1 MSNSKVSI
9 TGKQLLIV
17 FFMGLAFAVVY
28 ATPFVQYVFYDD
40 LAGALHATNT
50 QLGFLIAIFGIGNL
64 LAPFGGALSDKFN
77 TKKVYLLGMFITCA
91 LNFLLA
97 MNMSYTFAIFIWAGL
112 AVAGL
117 ILYFPAHTKLVRLVG
132 DEESQG
138 TIFGFT
144 EAGCG
149 LASVIIN
156 FIALGLYAKVA
167 VGAMGGVAGL
177 KAVIIS
183 YGAVGLIATIA
194 LVFLLPDPEKA
205 GKGQDGGDS
214 GQETKLSMKEWA
226 GVFKDPR
233 TWFAG
238 IAVFATY
245 STYQTL
251 SYFTPYFTNVLGATV
266 VGSGAIAIIRTYGI
280 RIVGAP
286 LGGYMGDR
294 IHSVS
299 SVIATVLACGAVITL
314 IFMFMPAGVPSV
326 LLTVMTLMI
335 GFMVHIAR
343 GAMFAVPSE
352 VKIPLSAPSDSARIC
367 FRQPCTA
374 IGWTPAATPDIQ
386 GFLFTS
392 SRLWWSESSMAWLLL
407 YIRRN
412 MWLRAWFRWKAELRL
427 LRRSEGIV
435 RKKKRMSCR
444 GIVGGSFLCGG
455 WEAGEVA

>member
-91 LNFLLA
+91 LNFFLA

-144 EAGCG
+144 ESACG

-194 LVFLLPDPEKA
+194 LVFLLPDPEKE

-326 LLTVMTLMI
+326 LLCLRHRILPGSVSGSHVRPLAGHLRQRRI
-335 GFMVHIAR
+335 YQDFYLHHRDYGGRSHQWR
-343 GAMFAVPSE
+343 GYCC
-352 VKIPLSAPSDSARIC
+352 I
-367 FRQPCTA
+367 
-374 IGWTPAATPDIQ
+374 
-386 GFLFTS
+386 
-392 SRLWWSESSMAWLLL
+392 
-407 YIRRN
+407 
-412 MWLRAWFRWKAELRL
+412 
-427 LRRSEGIV
+427 
-435 RKKKRMSCR
+435 
-444 GIVGGSFLCGG
+444 
-455 WEAGEVA
+455 

>member
-144 EAGCG
+144 ESHSV

-326 LLTVMTLMI
+326 LLTVMTLVI

-352 VKIPLSAPSDSARIC
+352 VKIPRRYAASTAGVVC
-367 FRQPCTA
+367 A
-374 IGWTPAATPDIQ
+374 IGFCPDLFQAAMY
-386 GFLFTS
+386 GH
-392 SRLWWSESSMAWLLL
+392 WLDTCGNAGYTRIFI
-407 YIRRN
+407 YIIAIMVVGVIN
-412 MWLRAWFRWKAELRL
+412 GVAT
-427 LRRSEGIV
+427 V
-435 RKKKRMSCR
+435 VYKKKYVAT
-444 GIVGGSFLCGG
+444 GLVPVEGGT
-455 WEAGEVA
+455 EAAQAQ

>member
-97 MNMSYTFAIFIWAGL
+97 MNMSYTL

-144 EAGCG
+144 ESACG

-352 VKIPLSAPSDSARIC
+352 VKIPRRYAASTAGVVC
-367 FRQPCTA
+367 A
-374 IGWTPAATPDIQ
+374 IGFCPDLFQAAMY
-386 GFLFTS
+386 GH
-392 SRLWWSESSMAWLLL
+392 WLDTCGNAGYTRIFI
-407 YIRRN
+407 YIIAIMVVGVIN
-412 MWLRAWFRWKAELRL
+412 GVAT
-427 LRRSEGIV
+427 V
-435 RKKKRMSCR
+435 VYKKKYVAA
-444 GIVGGSFLCGG
+444 GLVPVEGGT
-455 WEAGEVA
+455 EAAQAQ

>member
-144 EAGCG
+144 ESACG

-194 LVFLLPDPEKA
+194 LVFLLPDPENA
-205 GKGQDGGDS
+205 GEGPDGGDS

-326 LLTVMTLMI
+326 LLTVMTLVI

-352 VKIPLSAPSDSARIC
+352 VKIPRRYAASTAGVVC
-367 FRQPCTA
+367 A
-374 IGWTPAATPDIQ
+374 IGFCPDLFQAAMY
-386 GFLFTS
+386 GH
-392 SRLWWSESSMAWLLL
+392 WLDTCGNAGYTRIFI
-407 YIRRN
+407 YIIAIMVVGVIN
-412 MWLRAWFRWKAELRL
+412 GVAT
-427 LRRSEGIV
+427 V
-435 RKKKRMSCR
+435 VYKKKYVAT
-444 GIVGGSFLCGG
+444 GLVPVEGGT
-455 WEAGEVA
+455 EAAQAQ

>member
-144 EAGCG
+144 ESACG

-183 YGAVGLIATIA
+183 YGQSGL
-194 LVFLLPDPEKA
+194 LQPLPWCSCCLTLKRQGKA
-205 GKGQDGGDS
+205 
-214 GQETKLSMKEWA
+214 
-226 GVFKDPR
+226 R
-233 TWFAG
+233 TEGTA
-238 IAVFATY
+238 A
-245 STYQTL
+245 
-251 SYFTPYFTNVLGATV
+251 
-266 VGSGAIAIIRTYGI
+266 R
-280 RIVGAP
+280 R
-286 LGGYMGDR
+286 
-294 IHSVS
+294 
-299 SVIATVLACGAVITL
+299 
-314 IFMFMPAGVPSV
+314 PSC
-326 LLTVMTLMI
+326 
-335 GFMVHIAR
+335 
-343 GAMFAVPSE
+343 P
-352 VKIPLSAPSDSARIC
+352 
-367 FRQPCTA
+367 
-374 IGWTPAATPDIQ
+374 
-386 GFLFTS
+386 
-392 SRLWWSESSMAWLLL
+392 
-407 YIRRN
+407 
-412 MWLRAWFRWKAELRL
+412 
-427 LRRSEGIV
+427 
-435 RKKKRMSCR
+435 
-444 GIVGGSFLCGG
+444 
-455 WEAGEVA
+455 

>member
-9 TGKQLLIV
+9 TGRQLLIV

-40 LAGALHATNT
+40 LAGALHASNT

-64 LAPFGGALSDKFN
+64 LAPLGGALSDKFN

-91 LNFLLA
+91 LDFLLA
-97 MNMSYTFAIFIWAGL
+97 MKMSYAFAVFIWAGL

-144 EAGCG
+144 ESACG

-156 FIALGLYAKVA
+156 FVALGLYAKVA

-183 YGAVGLIATIA
+183 YGAVGLLATVA
-194 LVFLLPDPEKA
+194 LIFLLPNSEKA
-205 GKGQDGGDS
+205 GSSADGGE
-214 GQETKLSMKEWA
+214 ETKLSVKEWI

-266 VGSGAIAIIRTYGI
+266 IGSGAIAIIRTYGI
-280 RIVGAP
+280 RIIGAP

-299 SVIATVLACGAVITL
+299 TVISTVLAFAAVITL

-326 LLTVMTLMI
+326 LLTAMTLVI

-343 GAMFAVPSE
+343 GGMFAVPSE
-352 VKIPLSAPSDSARIC
+352 VKIPCRYAASTAGFVC
-367 FRQPCTA
+367 A
-374 IGWTPAATPDIQ
+374 IGFCPDLFQAAMYGHWMDTYGNAGYTRI
-386 GFLFTS
+386 FI
-392 SRLWWSESSMAWLLL
+392 
-407 YIRRN
+407 YIIIIMLIGVVNGIATAFYKKKYVVTGRVPV
-412 MWLRAWFRWKAELRL
+412 EGG
-427 LRRSEGIV
+427 SEGD
-435 RKKKRMSCR
+435 RAS
-444 GIVGGSFLCGG
+444 
-455 WEAGEVA
+455 

>member
-1 MSNSKVSI
+1 MGSVEEGFMSNSKVSI
-9 TGKQLLIV
+9 TGRQLLIV

-40 LAGALHATNT
+40 LAGALHASNT
-50 QLGFLIAIFGIGNL
+50 QLGLLIAIFGIGNL

-97 MNMSYTFAIFIWAGL
+97 MNMSYGFAIFIWAGL

-144 EAGCG
+144 ESACG

-156 FIALGLYAKVA
+156 FIALGLYARVA

-177 KAVIIS
+177 KVVIIS

-205 GKGQDGGDS
+205 GTAGDGAAGRDLGDGMAES
-214 GQETKLSMKEWA
+214 KLSLKEWM

-299 SVIATVLACGAVITL
+299 SVIATVLSCGAVITL

-326 LLTVMTLMI
+326 LLTVMTLVI

-352 VKIPLSAPSDSARIC
+352 VKIPRRYAASTAGVVC
-367 FRQPCTA
+367 A
-374 IGWTPAATPDIQ
+374 IGFCPDLFQAAMYGHWLDTCGNAGYTRI
-386 GFLFTS
+386 FIYIIVI
-392 SRLWWSESSMAWLLL
+392 MAVGVINGVATVV
-407 YIRRN
+407 Y
-412 MWLRAWFRWKAELRL
+412 
-427 LRRSEGIV
+427 
-435 RKKKRMSCR
+435 KKKY
-444 GIVGGSFLCGG
+444 
-455 WEAGEVA
+455 VATGRVPVEGQSQG

>member
-144 EAGCG
+144 ESACG

-156 FIALGLYAKVA
+156 FIALDLYAKVA

-352 VKIPLSAPSDSARIC
+352 VKIPRRYAASTAGVVC
-367 FRQPCTA
+367 A
-374 IGWTPAATPDIQ
+374 IGFCPDLFQAAMY
-386 GFLFTS
+386 GH
-392 SRLWWSESSMAWLLL
+392 WLDTCGNAGYTRIFI
-407 YIRRN
+407 YIIAIMVVGVIN
-412 MWLRAWFRWKAELRL
+412 GVAT
-427 LRRSEGIV
+427 V
-435 RKKKRMSCR
+435 VYKKKYVAA
-444 GIVGGSFLCGG
+444 GLVPVEGGT
-455 WEAGEVA
+455 EAAQAQ

>member
-9 TGKQLLIV
+9 TGRQLLIV

-40 LAGALHATNT
+40 LAGALHASNT
-50 QLGFLIAIFGIGNL
+50 ELGFLITIFGVGNL

-91 LNFLLA
+91 LDFLLA
-97 MNMSYTFAIFIWAGL
+97 MNMNYEFAVFVWAGL

-144 EAGCG
+144 ESACG

-156 FIALGLYAKVA
+156 FIALGLYARA
-167 VGAMGGVAGL
+167 AMGVMGGEAGL

-194 LVFLLPDPEKA
+194 LVFLLPNPDRSKA
-205 GKGQDGGDS
+205 GKTEYVRNEQ
-214 GQETKLSMKEWA
+214 TKLSMKEWA

-266 VGSGAIAIIRTYGI
+266 VGSGTIAIIRTYGI

-299 SVIATVLACGAVITL
+299 TVIATVLACGAVITL
-314 IFMFMPAGVPSV
+314 IFMFMPVGVPSAV
-326 LLTVMTLMI
+326 LTIMTLAI
-335 GFMVHIAR
+335 GLMVHIGR

-352 VKIPLSAPSDSARIC
+352 VRIPRRYAASTAGVIC
-367 FRQPCTA
+367 A
-374 IGWTPAATPDIQ
+374 IGFCPDLFQAAMYGHWLDSYQNAGYTRIFIYIIIIMAVGVINGAATV
-386 GFLFTS
+386 
-392 SRLWWSESSMAWLLL
+392 A
-407 YIRRN
+407 Y
-412 MWLRAWFRWKAELRL
+412 
-427 LRRSEGIV
+427 
-435 RKKKRMSCR
+435 KKKYVASGRVPVEGGAETLER
-444 GIVGGSFLCGG
+444 G
-455 WEAGEVA
+455 

>member
-144 EAGCG
+144 ESACG
-149 LASVIIN
+149 QASVIIN

-326 LLTVMTLMI
+326 LLTVMTLVI

-352 VKIPLSAPSDSARIC
+352 VKIPRRYAASTAGVVC
-367 FRQPCTA
+367 A
-374 IGWTPAATPDIQ
+374 IGFCPDLFQAAMY
-386 GFLFTS
+386 GH
-392 SRLWWSESSMAWLLL
+392 WLDTCGNAGYTRIFI
-407 YIRRN
+407 YIIAIMVVGVIN
-412 MWLRAWFRWKAELRL
+412 GVAT
-427 LRRSEGIV
+427 V
-435 RKKKRMSCR
+435 VYKKKYVAA
-444 GIVGGSFLCGG
+444 GLVPVEGGT
-455 WEAGEVA
+455 EAAQAQ

>member
-1 MSNSKVSI
+1 MSVSKISI

-40 LAGALHATNT
+40 LAGALNASNT

-64 LAPFGGALSDKFN
+64 MAPLGGALSDKFN
-77 TKKVYLLGMFITCA
+77 PKKVYLLGMFITCA

-97 MNMSYTFAIFIWAGL
+97 MNMNYAFAVFIWAGL

-117 ILYFPAHTKLVRLVG
+117 ILYFPAHTKLVRLIG

-144 EAGCG
+144 ESACG

-177 KAVIIS
+177 KAVIVS
-183 YGAVGLIATIA
+183 YGAVGLIATAA
-194 LVFLLPDPEKA
+194 LVFLLPDPSKEGNSGSESGD
-205 GKGQDGGDS
+205 GKES
-214 GQETKLSMKEWA
+214 RLSLKEWI

-286 LGGYMGDR
+286 LGGTIGDK

-299 SVIATVLACGAVITL
+299 TVIATVLACAAVITL
-314 IFMFMPAGVPSV
+314 IFMFMPAGVPASF
-326 LLTVMTLMI
+326 LTAMTLLI
-335 GFMVHIAR
+335 GFMIHIAR

-352 VKIPLSAPSDSARIC
+352 VRIPRRYAASTAGMVC
-367 FRQPCTA
+367 A
-374 IGWTPAATPDIQ
+374 IGFCPDLFQTAMYGHWLDTLGNAGYTRIFIYIIIIMAVGVLNGIATII
-386 GFLFTS
+386 
-392 SRLWWSESSMAWLLL
+392 
-407 YIRRN
+407 Y
-412 MWLRAWFRWKAELRL
+412 
-427 LRRSEGIV
+427 
-435 RKKKRMSCR
+435 KKKFVASGR
-444 GIVGGSFLCGG
+444 VPVEGGT
-455 WEAGEVA
+455 EACL

>member
-144 EAGCG
+144 ESACG

-299 SVIATVLACGAVITL
+299 SDIATVLACGAVITL

-326 LLTVMTLMI
+326 LLTVMTLVI

-352 VKIPLSAPSDSARIC
+352 VKIPRRYAASTAGVVC
-367 FRQPCTA
+367 A
-374 IGWTPAATPDIQ
+374 IGFCPDLFQAAMY
-386 GFLFTS
+386 GH
-392 SRLWWSESSMAWLLL
+392 WLDTCGNAGYTRIFI
-407 YIRRN
+407 YIIAIMVVGVIN
-412 MWLRAWFRWKAELRL
+412 GVAT
-427 LRRSEGIV
+427 V
-435 RKKKRMSCR
+435 VYKKKYVAT
-444 GIVGGSFLCGG
+444 GLVPVEGGT
-455 WEAGEVA
+455 EAAQAQ

>member
-144 EAGCG
+144 ESACG

-299 SVIATVLACGAVITL
+299 SVIATVLACGAVIPL

-326 LLTVMTLMI
+326 LLTVMTLVI

-352 VKIPLSAPSDSARIC
+352 VKIPRRYAASTAGVVC
-367 FRQPCTA
+367 A
-374 IGWTPAATPDIQ
+374 IGFCPDLFQAAMY
-386 GFLFTS
+386 GH
-392 SRLWWSESSMAWLLL
+392 WLDTCGNAGYTRIFI
-407 YIRRN
+407 YIIAIMVVGVIN
-412 MWLRAWFRWKAELRL
+412 GVAT
-427 LRRSEGIV
+427 V
-435 RKKKRMSCR
+435 VYKKKYVAA
-444 GIVGGSFLCGG
+444 GLVPVEGGT
-455 WEAGEVA
+455 EAAQAQ

>member
-40 LAGALHATNT
+40 LAVALHATNT

-144 EAGCG
+144 ESACG

-299 SVIATVLACGAVITL
+299 LVIATVLACGAVITL

-352 VKIPLSAPSDSARIC
+352 VKIPRRYAASTAGVVC
-367 FRQPCTA
+367 A
-374 IGWTPAATPDIQ
+374 IGFCPDLFQAAMY
-386 GFLFTS
+386 GH
-392 SRLWWSESSMAWLLL
+392 WLDTCGNAGYTRIFI
-407 YIRRN
+407 YIIAIMVVGVIN
-412 MWLRAWFRWKAELRL
+412 GVAT
-427 LRRSEGIV
+427 V
-435 RKKKRMSCR
+435 VYKKKYVAA
-444 GIVGGSFLCGG
+444 GLVPVEGGT
-455 WEAGEVA
+455 EAAQAQ

>member
-1 MSNSKVSI
+1 MSRSKAFI
-9 TGKQLLIV
+9 TGRQLLII
-17 FFMGLAFAVVY
+17 FFMGMAFAVIY

-40 LAGALHATNT
+40 LANTLHASNT
-50 QLGFLIAIFGIGNL
+50 ELGFLITIFGIGNL
-64 LAPFGGALSDKFN
+64 LAPLGGALGDKFN
-77 TKKVYLLGMFITCA
+77 TKKVYLLGMFVTCI
-91 LNFLLA
+91 LDFILA
-97 MNMSYTFAIFIWAGL
+97 MNMNYTFAIVIWAGL

-144 EAGCG
+144 ESACG

-167 VGAMGGVAGL
+167 EGAMGGAAGL

-183 YGAVGLIATIA
+183 YGVVGLIATIA
-194 LVFLLPDPEKA
+194 LVFLLPDPDKEKA
-205 GKGQDGGDS
+205 NDRAAGKS
-214 GQETKLSMKEWA
+214 EETKLSMKEWM

-266 VGSGAIAIIRTYGI
+266 VNSGTIAIIRTYGI

-286 LGGYMGDR
+286 LGGHMGDR

-299 SVIATVLACGAVITL
+299 TVIATVLACGAVITL
-314 IFMFMPAGVPSV
+314 IFMFMPAGVPSAV
-326 LLTVMTLMI
+326 LTAMTLVI
-335 GFMVHIAR
+335 GFMVHIGR

-352 VKIPLSAPSDSARIC
+352 VRIPRRYAASTAGVIC
-367 FRQPCTA
+367 A
-374 IGWTPAATPDIQ
+374 IGFCPDVFQAAMY
-386 GFLFTS
+386 GH
-392 SRLWWSESSMAWLLL
+392 WLDTFQNAGYTRIFI
-407 YIRRN
+407 YIIIIMTIGVVN
-412 MWLRAWFRWKAELRL
+412 
-427 LRRSEGIV
+427 GIATV
-435 RKKKRMSCR
+435 IYKKKYVATGR
-444 GIVGGSFLCGG
+444 VPVEGG
-455 WEAGEVA
+455 AVAANADH

>member
-144 EAGCG
+144 ESACG

-156 FIALGLYAKVA
+156 FIALGLYDKVA

-326 LLTVMTLMI
+326 LLTVMTLVI

-352 VKIPLSAPSDSARIC
+352 VKIPRRYAASTAGVVC
-367 FRQPCTA
+367 A
-374 IGWTPAATPDIQ
+374 IGFCPDLFQAAMY
-386 GFLFTS
+386 GH
-392 SRLWWSESSMAWLLL
+392 WLDTCGNAGYTRIFI
-407 YIRRN
+407 YIIAIMVVGVIN
-412 MWLRAWFRWKAELRL
+412 GVAT
-427 LRRSEGIV
+427 V
-435 RKKKRMSCR
+435 VYKKKYVAA
-444 GIVGGSFLCGG
+444 GLVPVEGGT
-455 WEAGEVA
+455 EAAQAQ

>member
-9 TGKQLLIV
+9 TGRQLMIV

-40 LAGALHATNT
+40 LAGALHASNT
-50 QLGFLIAIFGIGNL
+50 ELGFLITIFGIGNL

-91 LNFLLA
+91 LDFLLA
-97 MNMSYTFAIFIWAGL
+97 MNMNYTFAIMIWAGL

-144 EAGCG
+144 ESACG

-156 FIALGLYAKVA
+156 FIALGLYAKAA
-167 VGAMGGVAGL
+167 VGAMGGEAGL
-177 KAVIIS
+177 RAVIIS
-183 YGAVGLIATIA
+183 YGAVGLIATMA
-194 LVFLLPDPEKA
+194 LVFLLPNPDQSAAGGKA
-205 GKGQDGGDS
+205 SGKG
-214 GQETKLSMKEWA
+214 EEAKLSMKEWM

-266 VGSGAIAIIRTYGI
+266 VGSGTIAIIRTYGI

-299 SVIATVLACGAVITL
+299 TVIATVLACGAVITL
-314 IFMFMPAGVPSV
+314 IFMFMPAGVPSAV
-326 LLTVMTLMI
+326 LTIMTLVI
-335 GFMVHIAR
+335 GFMVHIGR

-352 VKIPLSAPSDSARIC
+352 VRIPRRYAASTAGVVC
-367 FRQPCTA
+367 A
-374 IGWTPAATPDIQ
+374 IGFCPDLFQAAMYGHWLDTFHNAGYTRI
-386 GFLFTS
+386 FVYIIII
-392 SRLWWSESSMAWLLL
+392 MAVGVV
-407 YIRRN
+407 N
-412 MWLRAWFRWKAELRL
+412 
-427 LRRSEGIV
+427 GIATV
-435 RKKKRMSCR
+435 VYKKKYVASGR
-444 GIVGGSFLCGG
+444 VPVEGGTKG
-455 WEAGEVA
+455 

>member
-64 LAPFGGALSDKFN
+64 LEPFGGALSDKFN

-144 EAGCG
+144 ESACG

-326 LLTVMTLMI
+326 LLTVMTLVI

-352 VKIPLSAPSDSARIC
+352 VKIPRRYAASTAGVVC
-367 FRQPCTA
+367 A
-374 IGWTPAATPDIQ
+374 IGFCPDLFQAAMY
-386 GFLFTS
+386 GH
-392 SRLWWSESSMAWLLL
+392 WLDTCGNAGYTRIFI
-407 YIRRN
+407 YIIAIMVVGVIN
-412 MWLRAWFRWKAELRL
+412 GVAT
-427 LRRSEGIV
+427 V
-435 RKKKRMSCR
+435 VYKKKYVAT
-444 GIVGGSFLCGG
+444 GLVPVEGGT
-455 WEAGEVA
+455 EAAQAQ

>member
-91 LNFLLA
+91 LNFFLA

-144 EAGCG
+144 ESACG

-156 FIALGLYAKVA
+156 FIALFLYAKVA

-194 LVFLLPDPEKA
+194 LVFLLPDPEKE

-326 LLTVMTLMI
+326 LLTVMTLVI

-352 VKIPLSAPSDSARIC
+352 VKIPRRYAASTAGVVC
-367 FRQPCTA
+367 A
-374 IGWTPAATPDIQ
+374 IGFCPDLFQAAMYGHWLDTCGNAGYTRIFIYIIAIMVV
-386 GFLFTS
+386 GVINGVA
-392 SRLWWSESSMAWLLL
+392 RRVWESHW
-407 YIRRN
+407 
-412 MWLRAWFRWKAELRL
+412 
-427 LRRSEGIV
+427 
-435 RKKKRMSCR
+435 
-444 GIVGGSFLCGG
+444 
-455 WEAGEVA
+455 

>member
-144 EAGCG
+144 ESACG

-156 FIALGLYAKVA
+156 FIDLGLYAKVA

-214 GQETKLSMKEWA
+214 GQETKLSIKEWA

-326 LLTVMTLMI
+326 LLTVMTLVI

-352 VKIPLSAPSDSARIC
+352 VKIPRRYAASTAGVVC
-367 FRQPCTA
+367 A
-374 IGWTPAATPDIQ
+374 IGFCPDLFQAAMY
-386 GFLFTS
+386 GH
-392 SRLWWSESSMAWLLL
+392 WLDTCGNAGYTRIFI
-407 YIRRN
+407 YIIAIMVVGVIN
-412 MWLRAWFRWKAELRL
+412 GVAT
-427 LRRSEGIV
+427 V
-435 RKKKRMSCR
+435 VYKKKYVAT
-444 GIVGGSFLCGG
+444 GLVPVEGGT
-455 WEAGEVA
+455 EAAQAQ

>member
-144 EAGCG
+144 ESACC

-326 LLTVMTLMI
+326 LLTVMTLVI

-352 VKIPLSAPSDSARIC
+352 VKIPRRYAASTAGVVC
-367 FRQPCTA
+367 A
-374 IGWTPAATPDIQ
+374 IGFCPDLFQAAMY
-386 GFLFTS
+386 GH
-392 SRLWWSESSMAWLLL
+392 WLDTCGNAGYTRIFI
-407 YIRRN
+407 YIIAIMVVGVIN
-412 MWLRAWFRWKAELRL
+412 GVAT
-427 LRRSEGIV
+427 V
-435 RKKKRMSCR
+435 VYKKKYVAT
-444 GIVGGSFLCGG
+444 GLVPVEGGT
-455 WEAGEVA
+455 EAAQAQ

>member
-1 MSNSKVSI
+1 MSTWNE
-9 TGKQLLIV
+9 
-17 FFMGLAFAVVY
+17 
-28 ATPFVQYVFYDD
+28 
-40 LAGALHATNT
+40 
-50 QLGFLIAIFGIGNL
+50 
-64 LAPFGGALSDKFN
+64 
-77 TKKVYLLGMFITCA
+77 YL
-91 LNFLLA
+91 
-97 MNMSYTFAIFIWAGL
+97 
-112 AVAGL
+112 
-117 ILYFPAHTKLVRLVG
+117 
-132 DEESQG
+132 
-138 TIFGFT
+138 
-144 EAGCG
+144 

-326 LLTVMTLMI
+326 LLTVMTLVI

-352 VKIPLSAPSDSARIC
+352 VKIPRRYAASTAGVVC
-367 FRQPCTA
+367 A
-374 IGWTPAATPDIQ
+374 IGFCPDLFQAAMY
-386 GFLFTS
+386 GH
-392 SRLWWSESSMAWLLL
+392 WLDTCGNAGYTRIFI
-407 YIRRN
+407 YIIAIMVVGVIN
-412 MWLRAWFRWKAELRL
+412 GVAT
-427 LRRSEGIV
+427 V
-435 RKKKRMSCR
+435 VYKKKYVAT
-444 GIVGGSFLCGG
+444 GLVPVEGGT
-455 WEAGEVA
+455 EAAQAQ

>member
-1 MSNSKVSI
+1 
-9 TGKQLLIV
+9 
-17 FFMGLAFAVVY
+17 
-28 ATPFVQYVFYDD
+28 
-40 LAGALHATNT
+40 
-50 QLGFLIAIFGIGNL
+50 
-64 LAPFGGALSDKFN
+64 
-77 TKKVYLLGMFITCA
+77 
-91 LNFLLA
+91 
-97 MNMSYTFAIFIWAGL
+97 
-112 AVAGL
+112 
-117 ILYFPAHTKLVRLVG
+117 
-132 DEESQG
+132 
-138 TIFGFT
+138 
-144 EAGCG
+144 
-149 LASVIIN
+149 
-156 FIALGLYAKVA
+156 
-167 VGAMGGVAGL
+167 MGGVAGL

-194 LVFLLPDPEKA
+194 LVFLLPDPEKE

-326 LLTVMTLMI
+326 LLTVMTLVI

-352 VKIPLSAPSDSARIC
+352 VKIPRRYAASTAGVVC
-367 FRQPCTA
+367 A
-374 IGWTPAATPDIQ
+374 IGFCPDLFQAAMY
-386 GFLFTS
+386 GH
-392 SRLWWSESSMAWLLL
+392 WLDTCGNAGYTRIFI
-407 YIRRN
+407 YIIAIMVVGVIN
-412 MWLRAWFRWKAELRL
+412 GVAT
-427 LRRSEGIV
+427 V
-435 RKKKRMSCR
+435 VYKKKYVAA
-444 GIVGGSFLCGG
+444 GLVPVEGGT
-455 WEAGEVA
+455 EADQAQ

>member
-144 EAGCG
+144 ESACG

-194 LVFLLPDPEKA
+194 LVFLLPDPEKE

-326 LLTVMTLMI
+326 LLTVMTLVI

-352 VKIPLSAPSDSARIC
+352 VKIPRRYAASTAGRCLRHRILPGSVSGSHVRPLAGHL
-367 FRQPCTA
+367 RQ
-374 IGWTPAATPDIQ
+374 
-386 GFLFTS
+386 
-392 SRLWWSESSMAWLLL
+392 
-407 YIRRN
+407 RRIYQDFY
-412 MWLRAWFRWKAELRL
+412 LHHRDYGG
-427 LRRSEGIV
+427 RSHQW
-435 RKKKRMSCR
+435 R
-444 GIVGGSFLCGG
+444 GYCCI
-455 WEAGEVA
+455 

>member
-144 EAGCG
+144 ESACG

-245 STYQTL
+245 STDQTL
-251 SYFTPYFTNVLGATV
+251 SYLTPYFTNVLGATV

-326 LLTVMTLMI
+326 LLTVMTLVI

-352 VKIPLSAPSDSARIC
+352 VKIPRRYAASTAGVVC
-367 FRQPCTA
+367 A
-374 IGWTPAATPDIQ
+374 IGFCPDLFQAAMY
-386 GFLFTS
+386 GH
-392 SRLWWSESSMAWLLL
+392 WLDTCGNAGYTRIFI
-407 YIRRN
+407 YIIAIMVVGVIN
-412 MWLRAWFRWKAELRL
+412 GVAT
-427 LRRSEGIV
+427 V
-435 RKKKRMSCR
+435 VYKKKYVAA
-444 GIVGGSFLCGG
+444 GLVPVEGGT
-455 WEAGEVA
+455 EAAQAQ

>member
-144 EAGCG
+144 ESACG

-156 FIALGLYAKVA
+156 FIALGLYTKVA

-214 GQETKLSMKEWA
+214 GQETKLSIKEWA

-326 LLTVMTLMI
+326 LLTVMTLVI

-352 VKIPLSAPSDSARIC
+352 VKIPRRYAASTAGVVC
-367 FRQPCTA
+367 A
-374 IGWTPAATPDIQ
+374 IGFCPDLFQAAMY
-386 GFLFTS
+386 GH
-392 SRLWWSESSMAWLLL
+392 WLDTCGNAGYTRIFI
-407 YIRRN
+407 YIIAIMVVGVIN
-412 MWLRAWFRWKAELRL
+412 GVAT
-427 LRRSEGIV
+427 V
-435 RKKKRMSCR
+435 VYKKKYVAA
-444 GIVGGSFLCGG
+444 GLVPVEGGT
-455 WEAGEVA
+455 EAAQAQ

>member
-1 MSNSKVSI
+1 M
-9 TGKQLLIV
+9 
-17 FFMGLAFAVVY
+17 
-28 ATPFVQYVFYDD
+28 
-40 LAGALHATNT
+40 
-50 QLGFLIAIFGIGNL
+50 
-64 LAPFGGALSDKFN
+64 
-77 TKKVYLLGMFITCA
+77 
-91 LNFLLA
+91 
-97 MNMSYTFAIFIWAGL
+97 
-112 AVAGL
+112 
-117 ILYFPAHTKLVRLVG
+117 RLVG

-144 EAGCG
+144 ESACG

-194 LVFLLPDPEKA
+194 LVFLLPDPEKE

-326 LLTVMTLMI
+326 LLTVMTLVI

-352 VKIPLSAPSDSARIC
+352 VKIPRRYAASTAGVVC
-367 FRQPCTA
+367 A
-374 IGWTPAATPDIQ
+374 IGFCPDLFQAAMY
-386 GFLFTS
+386 GH
-392 SRLWWSESSMAWLLL
+392 WLDTCGNAGYTRIFI
-407 YIRRN
+407 YIIAIMVVGVIN
-412 MWLRAWFRWKAELRL
+412 GVAT
-427 LRRSEGIV
+427 V
-435 RKKKRMSCR
+435 VYKKKYVAT
-444 GIVGGSFLCGG
+444 GLVPVEGGT
-455 WEAGEVA
+455 EAAQAQ

>member
-144 EAGCG
+144 ESACG

-299 SVIATVLACGAVITL
+299 SVIATVLALSL
-314 IFMFMPAGVPSV
+314 I
-326 LLTVMTLMI
+326 
-335 GFMVHIAR
+335 HI
-343 GAMFAVPSE
+343 SE
-352 VKIPLSAPSDSARIC
+352 PTRH
-367 FRQPCTA
+367 
-374 IGWTPAATPDIQ
+374 
-386 GFLFTS
+386 
-392 SRLWWSESSMAWLLL
+392 
-407 YIRRN
+407 
-412 MWLRAWFRWKAELRL
+412 
-427 LRRSEGIV
+427 
-435 RKKKRMSCR
+435 
-444 GIVGGSFLCGG
+444 
-455 WEAGEVA
+455 

>member
-28 ATPFVQYVFYDD
+28 ATHFVQYVFYDD

-144 EAGCG
+144 ESACG

-194 LVFLLPDPEKA
+194 LVFLLPDPEKE

-326 LLTVMTLMI
+326 LLTVMTLVI

-352 VKIPLSAPSDSARIC
+352 VKIPRRYAASTAGVVC
-367 FRQPCTA
+367 A
-374 IGWTPAATPDIQ
+374 IGFCPDLFQAAMY
-386 GFLFTS
+386 GH
-392 SRLWWSESSMAWLLL
+392 WLDTCGNAGYTRIFI
-407 YIRRN
+407 YIIAIMVVGVIN
-412 MWLRAWFRWKAELRL
+412 GVAT
-427 LRRSEGIV
+427 V
-435 RKKKRMSCR
+435 VYKKKYVAT
-444 GIVGGSFLCGG
+444 GLVPVEGGT
-455 WEAGEVA
+455 EAAQAQ

>member
-9 TGKQLLIV
+9 TSKQLLIV

-40 LAGALHATNT
+40 LAGALQASNT

-97 MNMSYTFAIFIWAGL
+97 MNMNYRFAIFIWAGL

-144 EAGCG
+144 ESACG

-167 VGAMGGVAGL
+167 VGAMGGIAGL
-177 KAVIIS
+177 KAVIVS
-183 YGAVGLIATIA
+183 YGVVGLIATIA

-205 GKGQDGGDS
+205 ENGAS
-214 GQETKLSMKEWA
+214 GAGSEKESKLSMKEWV

-286 LGGYMGDR
+286 LGGNMGDR

-299 SVIATVLACGAVITL
+299 TVISTVLACAAVITL
-314 IFMFMPAGVPSV
+314 IFMFMPVGVPSAI
-326 LLTVMTLMI
+326 LTVMTLLI

-352 VKIPLSAPSDSARIC
+352 VRIPRRYAASTAGVVC
-367 FRQPCTA
+367 A
-374 IGWTPAATPDIQ
+374 IGFCPDLFQAAMYGHWLDTCGNAGYTRI
-386 GFLFTS
+386 FIYIIII
-392 SRLWWSESSMAWLLL
+392 MAVGVINGVATVI
-407 YIRRN
+407 Y
-412 MWLRAWFRWKAELRL
+412 
-427 LRRSEGIV
+427 
-435 RKKKRMSCR
+435 KKKYVATGR
-444 GIVGGSFLCGG
+444 VPVEGGTGAA
-455 WEAGEVA
+455 EA

>member
-91 LNFLLA
+91 LNFFLA

-144 EAGCG
+144 ESACG

-194 LVFLLPDPEKA
+194 LVFLLPDPEKE

-286 LGGYMGDR
+286 L
-294 IHSVS
+294 
-299 SVIATVLACGAVITL
+299 

-326 LLTVMTLMI
+326 LLTVMTLVI

-352 VKIPLSAPSDSARIC
+352 VKIPRRYAASTAGVVC
-367 FRQPCTA
+367 A
-374 IGWTPAATPDIQ
+374 IGFCPDLFQAAMY
-386 GFLFTS
+386 GH
-392 SRLWWSESSMAWLLL
+392 WLDTCGNAGYTRIFI
-407 YIRRN
+407 YIIAIMVVGVIN
-412 MWLRAWFRWKAELRL
+412 GVAT
-427 LRRSEGIV
+427 V
-435 RKKKRMSCR
+435 VYKKKYVAT
-444 GIVGGSFLCGG
+444 GLVPVEGGT
-455 WEAGEVA
+455 EAAQAQ

>member
-144 EAGCG
+144 ESACG

-326 LLTVMTLMI
+326 LLTVMTLVI

-343 GAMFAVPSE
+343 GAMFENTQA
-352 VKIPLSAPSDSARIC
+352 
-367 FRQPCTA
+367 
-374 IGWTPAATPDIQ
+374 
-386 GFLFTS
+386 
-392 SRLWWSESSMAWLLL
+392 
-407 YIRRN
+407 
-412 MWLRAWFRWKAELRL
+412 
-427 LRRSEGIV
+427 
-435 RKKKRMSCR
+435 
-444 GIVGGSFLCGG
+444 LCGVHCRRCLRHRILPG
-455 WEAGEVA
+455 PVPGSHVRPLAGHLRQRRIYQDFYLHHRDYGGRSHQWRGYCCI

>member
-144 EAGCG
+144 ESACG

-194 LVFLLPDPEKA
+194 LVFLLPDPEKE
-205 GKGQDGGDS
+205 GKGQDG
-214 GQETKLSMKEWA
+214 

-326 LLTVMTLMI
+326 LLTVMTLVI

-352 VKIPLSAPSDSARIC
+352 VKIPRRYAASTAGVVC
-367 FRQPCTA
+367 A
-374 IGWTPAATPDIQ
+374 IGFCPDLFQAAMY
-386 GFLFTS
+386 GH
-392 SRLWWSESSMAWLLL
+392 WLDTCGNAGYTRIFI
-407 YIRRN
+407 YIIAIMVVGVIN
-412 MWLRAWFRWKAELRL
+412 GVAT
-427 LRRSEGIV
+427 V
-435 RKKKRMSCR
+435 VYKKKYVAT
-444 GIVGGSFLCGG
+444 GLVPVEGGT
-455 WEAGEVA
+455 EAAQAQ

>member
-144 EAGCG
+144 ESACG

-194 LVFLLPDPEKA
+194 LVFLLPDPEKE

-326 LLTVMTLMI
+326 LLTVMTLVI

-352 VKIPLSAPSDSARIC
+352 VKIPRRYAASTAGVVC
-367 FRQPCTA
+367 A
-374 IGWTPAATPDIQ
+374 IGFCPDLFQAAMY
-386 GFLFTS
+386 GH
-392 SRLWWSESSMAWLLL
+392 WLDTCGNAGYTRIFI
-407 YIRRN
+407 YIIAIMVVGVIN
-412 MWLRAWFRWKAELRL
+412 GVAT
-427 LRRSEGIV
+427 V
-435 RKKKRMSCR
+435 VYKKKYVAT
-444 GIVGGSFLCGG
+444 GLVEGGT
-455 WEAGEVA
+455 EAAQAQ

>member
-144 EAGCG
+144 ESACG

-299 SVIATVLACGAVITL
+299 SVIATVLAWRRHHPDFHVHARRGAVS
-314 IFMFMPAGVPSV
+314 PSDCYD
-326 LLTVMTLMI
+326 I
-335 GFMVHIAR
+335 GDWFYGTYCKRRHVR
-343 GAMFAVPSE
+343 GAV
-352 VKIPLSAPSDSARIC
+352 
-367 FRQPCTA
+367 
-374 IGWTPAATPDIQ
+374 
-386 GFLFTS
+386 
-392 SRLWWSESSMAWLLL
+392 
-407 YIRRN
+407 
-412 MWLRAWFRWKAELRL
+412 
-427 LRRSEGIV
+427 
-435 RKKKRMSCR
+435 
-444 GIVGGSFLCGG
+444 
-455 WEAGEVA
+455 

>member
-144 EAGCG
+144 ESACG

-156 FIALGLYAKVA
+156 FIDRK
-167 VGAMGGVAGL
+167 
-177 KAVIIS
+177 S
-183 YGAVGLIATIA
+183 
-194 LVFLLPDPEKA
+194 
-205 GKGQDGGDS
+205 
-214 GQETKLSMKEWA
+214 
-226 GVFKDPR
+226 
-233 TWFAG
+233 
-238 IAVFATY
+238 
-245 STYQTL
+245 
-251 SYFTPYFTNVLGATV
+251 V
-266 VGSGAIAIIRTYGI
+266 V
-280 RIVGAP
+280 
-286 LGGYMGDR
+286 
-294 IHSVS
+294 
-299 SVIATVLACGAVITL
+299 
-314 IFMFMPAGVPSV
+314 
-326 LLTVMTLMI
+326 
-335 GFMVHIAR
+335 
-343 GAMFAVPSE
+343 
-352 VKIPLSAPSDSARIC
+352 
-367 FRQPCTA
+367 
-374 IGWTPAATPDIQ
+374 
-386 GFLFTS
+386 
-392 SRLWWSESSMAWLLL
+392 
-407 YIRRN
+407 
-412 MWLRAWFRWKAELRL
+412 
-427 LRRSEGIV
+427 
-435 RKKKRMSCR
+435 
-444 GIVGGSFLCGG
+444 
-455 WEAGEVA
+455 